1 LNNPKLQD
9 CVLGTPPDGLV
20 QDLHKGSSVL
30 IELNERFSHVCEN
43 FPLITCYE
51 LNLSP
56 TIRVGEKGKWIRDG
70 TPDMMVDRDSACLYI
85 PNEKRIPMHADHSTI
100 AKMNDNPGSDYHS
113 VKDTIANVVEEM
125 FGTRSVVLMLFQHC
139 LEVYEALIAAVQKG
153 DHLRIAYQL
162 RVEVAKL
169 ELWARLSDLKTVGL
183 LVCGLKKPRASLEN
197 AGRIMVRLLDDLTNQ
212 NKVFQKDE
220 EKVFSFPYVD
230 VITEP
235 RLLTHSNNTW
245 FPPSRAALHQLG
257 RRANGFQGLP
267 LVVRGRQD
275 ALYLLDFLRRN
286 HNSIMTT
293 LPSAEYGA
301 FDQLLIAALLR
312 SETGISI
319 SYLEQE
325 SESVSSDVAKS
336 ATLKLLGM
344 EMRAG
349 VLLKLKSLPLLKI
362 PSALLDLS
370 YIPEG
375 ASRFVTGKAAAFLEP
390 ERRVLIEW
398 RYYDKGA
405 EIAKNGDIYA
415 RIGELTKILTL
426 TPRPSSLCILDYQG
440 FFHDFNKG
448 RFGFVSHLPEDAP
461 MRLTNQPYRT
471 LDSVLRDEKF
481 KPSLTD
487 RFDLAKALI
496 RCVHQFHLLG
506 WLHKGINC
514 RNILFFDSQADR
526 GISIRQPYVTG
537 FDLSREDSP
546 VEISERNPDDDL
558 DIYRYVE
565 CRSNATRFSAAYDI
579 YALGLLLLE
588 VGFWRPLDQMAK
600 PNKGENTN
608 SVRADRVD
616 EVVPRLVKQVR
627 HRAGDHFFNILN
639 KCVQAPTS
647 GNDFMTILEECL
659 IELDRCC
666 V

>member
-1 LNNPKLQD
+1 
-9 CVLGTPPDGLV
+9 V
-20 QDLHKGSSVL
+20 QDLRKGSSVL
-30 IELNERFSHVCEN
+30 VDLNEKFSYVCGD
-43 FPLITCYE
+43 FTLITCYE

-56 TIRVGEKGKWIRDG
+56 TTRIDKKGNWKRDG

-85 PNEKRIPMHADHSTI
+85 PNEKRIPMQADHSAI

-113 VKDTIANVVEEM
+113 VKDTIANVVEEV
-125 FGTRSVVLMLFQHC
+125 FGTRSVVLMLFQHS
-139 LEVYEALIAAVQKG
+139 LKVYETLIAAVQKG

-169 ELWARLSDLKTVGL
+169 ELWARLSDLKTAGL
-183 LVCGLKKPRASLEN
+183 FVYGLKKPRVSLEN
-197 AGRIMVRLLDDLTNQ
+197 AGRIMVALLDDLTDQ

-220 EKVFSFPYVD
+220 EKVFSFPHVD
-230 VITEP
+230 AIMEP
-235 RLLTHSNNTW
+235 RLLTHPNDTC

-257 RRANGFQGLP
+257 IRANEFHGLP

-275 ALYLLDFLRRN
+275 ALYLLEILRRN

-301 FDQLLIAALLR
+301 FDQLLLAALLR

-325 SESVSSDVAKS
+325 SESISADVARS

-349 VLLKLKSLPLLKI
+349 VLHKLKSLPVLKI
-362 PSALLDLS
+362 PSTLLDLS
-370 YIPEG
+370 CIPEG
-375 ASRFVTGKAAAFLEP
+375 TSRFVVSQKARQDAFFEP
-390 ERRVLIEW
+390 ERKVLIEW

-405 EIAKNGDIYA
+405 EIAKNGDING
-415 RIGELTKILTL
+415 RIGELMKILTL

-440 FFHDFNKG
+440 FFHDFNKD
-448 RFGFVSHLPEDAP
+448 RFGFVSCLPEDAP
-461 MRLTNQPYRT
+461 VGLTNQLYQT
-471 LDSVLRDEKF
+471 LDNSLRDEKL

-487 RFDLAKALI
+487 RFHLAKALI

-514 RNILFFDSQADR
+514 RNILFFNSQADR
-526 GISIRQPYVTG
+526 GISIRRPYVTG
-537 FDLSREDSP
+537 FDLSREDHP

-558 DIYRYVE
+558 DIYRYVA
-565 CRSNATRFSAAYDI
+565 CRSNATKFSAAYDI

-588 VGFWRPLDQMAK
+588 IGFWRPLDQMAK
-600 PNKGENTN
+600 IDKGGKTN

-616 EVVPRLVKQVR
+616 GVVPSLVKQVR
-627 HRAGDHFFNILN
+627 HRAGDHFFNSVN

-647 GNDFMTILEECL
+647 GPDFMAILEECL